1 MWGHDL
7 RVIETSG
14 KCLKELVE
22 VAMVL
27 HNMVE
32 SFKHGLDLVVEG
44 SRDAGMFVLILND
57 EPLMGSNVSLHLSS
71 L

>member
-1 MWGHDL
+1 MWGHAL
-7 RVIETSG
+7 RVIETGG

-22 VAMVL
+22 VAMAL

-32 SFKHGLDLVVEG
+32 SFKHRLDLVVKG
-44 SRDAGMFVLILND
+44 IRDAGMFVLSPND
-57 EPLMGSNVSLHLSS
+57 APLMGSNVYLHLSS

>member
-1 MWGHDL
+1 
-7 RVIETSG
+7 
-14 KCLKELVE
+14 
-22 VAMVL
+22 MVL